1 MTKYLFYIAMFF
13 SFFLIQCK
21 NNEVFSDSGVADFKG
36 KITNPSSPGLTVDIN
51 GVIKE
56 IPISQDGSFN
66 VKLDVPNAGIY
77 KIMHGPQGMFL
88 PVYLQPGESTVLNAE
103 GSNLIMSAKFEGDNK
118 VENSYLTAK
127 MLNEANLID
136 IDQTTLFT
144 LPEAEFLKKTEEVK
158 TKLIDFKKEFQKQN
172 GVFNSFFEEI
182 INQDITYQVT
192 NLKMYYPIYYNYL
205 MKTTDFVPTE
215 NFYSFFQGLD
225 INNENNLFSEHF
237 KTFVPLYLNHQAKM
251 KNDSISSYEPSGI
264 DKLEVLSETVTN
276 QKIKEEISYRIM
288 EESFQN
294 KLADAF
300 AMYEV
305 YMNQALDV
313 NKKKAIENLH
323 AQWLPFKPGSIAP
336 SFSGIDKN
344 GKTYDK
350 EALKGKV
357 IYIDV
362 WATWCGPCLAELPH
376 LETLQEKFKKNSDV
390 AFVSISIDQN
400 KEPWRKMLES
410 KNMKGIQIYSEGA
423 WNSEIIANYKISG
436 IPRFIIIDKEGK
448 LVDGN
453 APRPSNPETANILSK
468 LI

>member
-1 MTKYLFYIAMFF
+1 MTKYLLSLTLLF
-13 SFFLIQCK
+13 SLFLMQCK
-21 NNEVFSDSGVADFKG
+21 NKEDFRDSGVAEFKG
-36 KITNPSSPGLTVDIN
+36 KILNPGAPGLTVEIN

-66 VKLDVPNAGIY
+66 AKLDVPKAGIY
-77 KIMHGPQGMFL
+77 KMMHGPQGMFL
-88 PVYLQPGESTVLNAE
+88 PIYFQPGETTVLNAE
-103 GSNLIMSAKFEGDNK
+103 GTNLMMSAKFEGDNK
-118 VENSYLTAK
+118 IENSYLMAK
-127 MLNEANLID
+127 MMNEANLID

-144 LPEAEFLKKTEEVK
+144 LPEAEFLKKAEEVK

-172 GVFNSFFEEI
+172 GVFNTFFEEI

-205 MKTTDFVPTE
+205 MKTTDFVPSE
-215 NFYSFFQGLD
+215 SFYSFFQGLD

-237 KTFVPLYLNHQAKM
+237 KAFVPLYLNHQAKI
-251 KNDSISSYEPSGI
+251 KNDSIKSYEPSGI
-264 DKLEVLSETVTN
+264 DKLEILSETITN
-276 QKIKEEISYRIM
+276 QKIKEEISFKIM
-288 EESFQN
+288 EESFQT
-294 KLADAF
+294 KLAEAF
-300 AMYEV
+300 AMYDV
-305 YMNQALDV
+305 YMNQAQDI

-336 SFSGIDKN
+336 SFSGVDKN
-344 GKTYDK
+344 GKSYTK
-350 EALKGKV
+350 ESLKGKV

-376 LETLQEKFKKNSDV
+376 LEILQEKFKKNGNV
-390 AFVSISIDQN
+390 VFVSISIDQN

-410 KNMKGIQIYSEGA
+410 KKMKGIQIYSEGA

-453 APRPSNPETANILSK
+453 APRPSNPETATILST